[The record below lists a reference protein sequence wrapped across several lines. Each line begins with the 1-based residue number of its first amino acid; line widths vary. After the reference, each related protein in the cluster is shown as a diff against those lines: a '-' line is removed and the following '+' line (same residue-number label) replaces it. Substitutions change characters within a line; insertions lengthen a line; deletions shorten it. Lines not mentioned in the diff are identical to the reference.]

1 MLNCHLDLRTEKNK
15 TKNYRSLHF
24 LQTGLNGGLQ
34 YFVSQVLLFLQKEMS
49 TLFQISAYLGGTK
62 SK

>member
-1 MLNCHLDLRTEKNK
+1 MINCHLDLRIEKNK

-24 LQTGLNGGLQ
+24 LQAGLNGGLQ
-34 YFVSQVLLFLQKEMS
+34 YFVSQVLLFLKKEMS
-49 TLFQISAYLGGTK
+49 TLFQISAYLGGTI